1 MLGANQRS
9 TQVCTAVHTRQL
21 LHCRAYLC
29 QLLHWEVLTAGV
41 ASTGPALV
49 FSIPQAFPWMVNLL
63 FSSKATVPWS
73 LRVVRVPHSSEAFI
87 LILTFKDLTWGATH
101 LAAVRAQS
109 SAQRVSL
116 CKAIYLPSLLVLLER
131 KTVKTCKRAY
141 KAVPSCL
148 SVQLP
153 LFTFPLSD
161 VTRLPP
167 YSMSC
172 VDDPSPGSLLAHFS
186 PDAPP
191 PPASKHAPHSLT
203 QPPSSFPP
211 GLPSPGSFAPV
222 LSIVGQLLVLAG
234 LQKGDQKLLPPASWG
249 HQAPGKQ
256 TSCQAFSETRKEM
269 GSINSQLPPQ
279 IGVQVGRWGN

>member
-191 PPASKHAPHSLT
+191 PPRQQACST
-203 QPPSSFPP
+203 QPHTASFLLPAWPSLARIFCPCPEHCGSTAGPRWAPKRGPETAASSQLGTSGSREANILSSF
-211 GLPSPGSFAPV
+211 LR
-222 LSIVGQLLVLAG
+222 
-234 LQKGDQKLLPPASWG
+234 DQ
-249 HQAPGKQ
+249 
-256 TSCQAFSETRKEM
+256 E
-269 GSINSQLPPQ
+269 
-279 IGVQVGRWGN
+279 GNGFN